1 MEEKLNNNSK
11 QANKNV
17 KKEKQEPSEKVKKR
31 KAKIAVVSLC
41 TIVVLLV
48 GLQVYASTNGYGN
61 IFFMIRNLITT
72 GNLAGVQEI
81 FSDKDITLSYKSID
95 LAEGLKIQANRLEI
109 NDGKSKLYLSVK
121 GQNINLLP
129 LKYEISSKS
138 NNGNETTTT
147 TKTTGNKPE
156 STDSFSYEEILT
168 LDYAVDENK
177 TIILKIRDTSDKE

>member
-11 QANKNV
+11 PENQKV
-17 KKEKQEPSEKVKKR
+17 KKEKQEPSEKVKRR

-109 NDGKSKLYLSVK
+109 KDGKSKLYL
-121 GQNINLLP
+121 
-129 LKYEISSKS
+129 
-138 NNGNETTTT
+138 
-147 TKTTGNKPE
+147 
-156 STDSFSYEEILT
+156 
-168 LDYAVDENK
+168 
-177 TIILKIRDTSDKE
+177 